1 MDDRLAALKRQ
12 YNNALERNKNAE
24 EYFKTHTVE
33 ECINKKFKSGTALDI
48 FNEVTKELSGLI
60 VQIENAMEKNMTQ
73 YEKLNGFK
81 L

>member
-24 EYFKTHTVE
+24 EYFRTHTVE
-33 ECINKKFKSGTALDI
+33 ECLYKKFKNGTALDI
-48 FNEVTKELSGLI
+48 FNQVTRELSRLI
-60 VQIENAMEKNMTQ
+60 IQIEDAMGNKMTQ

>member
-1 MDDRLAALKRQ
+1 MDDRIAALKRQ

-24 EYFKTHTVE
+24 EYFRTHTVE
-33 ECINKKFKSGTALDI
+33 ECLYKKFKNGTALDI
-48 FNEVTKELSGLI
+48 FNQVTKELSGLI
-60 VQIENAMEKNMTQ
+60 IQIEIAMEKNMTN